1 LRRFNLDAF
10 LYCLAWAALA
20 IAGWNVGGLT
30 AGLLLTA
37 GLFLIVMPT
46 SALVLSRTGN
56 FATERA
62 IRWGILV
69 VAALVLLS
77 FSDLAG

>member
-1 LRRFNLDAF
+1 MHRFNLDAF

-20 IAGWNVGGLT
+20 LAGWHVGGLR

-46 SALVLSRTGN
+46 SALILSRTGN
-56 FATERA
+56 FKTERV
-62 IRWGILV
+62 IRWSILV
-69 VAALVLLS
+69 AAAAVLLS
-77 FSDLAG
+77 FSDLAS

>member
-1 LRRFNLDAF
+1 MRRFNLDAF

-20 IAGWNVGGLT
+20 LAGWHVGGLK

-56 FATERA
+56 FKMERA
-62 IRWGILV
+62 IRWSILV
-69 VAALVLLS
+69 AAALVLLS
-77 FSDLAG
+77 FSDLTG